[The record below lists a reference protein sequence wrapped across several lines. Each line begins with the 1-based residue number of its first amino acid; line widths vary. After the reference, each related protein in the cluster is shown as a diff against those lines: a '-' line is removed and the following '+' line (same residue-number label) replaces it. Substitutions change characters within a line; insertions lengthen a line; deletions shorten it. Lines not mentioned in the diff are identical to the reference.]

1 MNKIWKYCVYIL
13 YYCYLINVIFN
24 ICAFLLAIV
33 ITIILY
39 KPVSNIIIENTN
51 IKENIKESKVANI
64 NKSNVKENSQNN
76 EEQELL
82 DIKNDYVF
90 KRTFGYKGDEEVTK
104 VLLRDILGMKVNE
117 IDLDV
122 NPITEKELMDD
133 KLGIMDIASVVN
145 DNVQVDIEMQVVN
158 KNNIEK
164 RIMYY
169 WNAYYQK
176 SISKGDDYG
185 ELKRTIII
193 LIADFEIKGIEQ
205 AKKYFTEWEIREKDY
220 SELILTDV
228 LKICII
234 ELPKYIKYKVNNPNL
249 NLWTEFL
256 ENPEVVNMSEKDIEK
271 EKDESLKTTKKAI
284 KQAKDTLEQIS
295 KDEHEQE
302 LARLRKKYIMDQ
314 NAIQEYG
321 YCRGIEEGVEIGKR
335 DGIEI
340 GKLDGIKIGKYE
352 NMKETAKKMLAKKMP
367 VDVIIEITGLSREEI
382 EKL

>member
-1 MNKIWKYCVYIL
+1 MEVNWCLRWTVKTRRVSC
-13 YYCYLINVIFN
+13 
-24 ICAFLLAIV
+24 LLFFS
-33 ITIILY
+33 
-39 KPVSNIIIENTN
+39 KED
-51 IKENIKESKVANI
+51 IKKSKDTNI
-64 NKSNVKENSQNN
+64 NKSNAKEDSQNN
-76 EEQELL
+76 EEQDLL

-176 SISKGDDYG
+176 SISKGDDYE

-228 LKICII
+228 LKIRII

-256 ENPEVVNMSEKDIEK
+256 ENPEVINMSERDIEN
-271 EKDESLKTTKKAI
+271 EKDESIKTTKKAI

-295 KDEHEQE
+295 KDKHEQE

-314 NAIQEYG
+314 NAIQEYE
-321 YCRGIEEGVEIGKR
+321 YCQGVEDGKRDGVEIGKRGGIEIGKR

-340 GKLDGIKIGKYE
+340 GKRDGIEIGKNDGIQFE
-352 NMKETAKKMLAKKMP
+352 KIETAKKMLAKKMP
-367 VDVIIEITGLSREEI
+367 IDVIIEITGLSKEEI
-382 EKL
+382 EKVEKA

>member
-1 MNKIWKYCVYIL
+1 MNKK
-13 YYCYLINVIFN
+13 
-24 ICAFLLAIV
+24 
-33 ITIILY
+33 T
-39 KPVSNIIIENTN
+39 ENENKT
-51 IKENIKESKVANI
+51 KENIKESKDTNI
-64 NKSNVKENSQNN
+64 NKSNTIENSPNN
-76 EEQELL
+76 EKQELL

-117 IDLDV
+117 INLDV

-256 ENPEVVNMSEKDIEK
+256 ENPEVINMSKKDI

-295 KDEHEQE
+295 KDKHEQE

-321 YCRGIEEGVEIGKR
+321 YCQGVEVGKR

-340 GKLDGIKIGKYE
+340 GKNDGIQFEKI
-352 NMKETAKKMLAKKMP
+352 ETAKKMLAKKMP
-367 VDVIIEITGLSREEI
+367 IDVIIEITGLSKEEI
-382 EKL
+382 ENIKN

>member
-1 MNKIWKYCVYIL
+1 MNKK
-13 YYCYLINVIFN
+13 
-24 ICAFLLAIV
+24 
-33 ITIILY
+33 
-39 KPVSNIIIENTN
+39 IENEN
-51 IKENIKESKVANI
+51 KIKENIKESKVANI
-64 NKSNVKENSQNN
+64 NKGNVKENSQNN

-220 SELILTDV
+220 SELILT
-228 LKICII
+228 
-234 ELPKYIKYKVNNPNL
+234 
-249 NLWTEFL
+249 EFL
-256 ENPEVVNMSEKDIEK
+256 ENPEVINMSEKDIEN

-321 YCRGIEEGVEIGKR
+321 YCQGVE
-335 DGIEI
+335 D
-340 GKLDGIKIGKYE
+340 GKYE
-352 NMKETAKKMLAKKMP
+352 SMKDTAKKMLAKKMP
-367 VDVIIEITGLSREEI
+367 IDVIIEITGLSKEEI
-382 EKL
+382 ENIKKGIKN

>member
-1 MNKIWKYCVYIL
+1 MNKK
-13 YYCYLINVIFN
+13 
-24 ICAFLLAIV
+24 
-33 ITIILY
+33 
-39 KPVSNIIIENTN
+39 IENEN
-51 IKENIKESKVANI
+51 KIKENIKESKVANI

-133 KLGIMDIASVVN
+133 KLGIMDIASVVS

-169 WNAYYQK
+169 WNTYYKK

-220 SELILTDV
+220 SELILT
-228 LKICII
+228 
-234 ELPKYIKYKVNNPNL
+234 
-249 NLWTEFL
+249 EFL
-256 ENPEVVNMSEKDIEK
+256 ENPEVINMSEKDIEN

-295 KDEHEQE
+295 KDKHEQE

-321 YCRGIEEGVEIGKR
+321 YCRGIEEGVEIGKH
-335 DGIEI
+335 
-340 GKLDGIKIGKYE
+340 DGIKIGKYE
-352 NMKETAKKMLAKKMP
+352 SMKETAKKMLAKKMP

>member
-1 MNKIWKYCVYIL
+1 MNK
-13 YYCYLINVIFN
+13 N
-24 ICAFLLAIV
+24 
-33 ITIILY
+33 
-39 KPVSNIIIENTN
+39 ENKTKED
-51 IKENIKESKVANI
+51 IKKSKDTNI
-64 NKSNVKENSQNN
+64 NKSNAKENSQNN

-220 SELILTDV
+220 SELILT
-228 LKICII
+228 
-234 ELPKYIKYKVNNPNL
+234 
-249 NLWTEFL
+249 EFL
-256 ENPEVVNMSEKDIEK
+256 ENPEVINMSEKDIEN

-321 YCRGIEEGVEIGKR
+321 YCQGVE
-335 DGIEI
+335 D
-340 GKLDGIKIGKYE
+340 GKYE
-352 NMKETAKKMLAKKMP
+352 SMKDTAKKMLAKKMP
-367 VDVIIEITGLSREEI
+367 IDVIIEITGLSKEEI
-382 EKL
+382 ENIKKGIKN

>member
-1 MNKIWKYCVYIL
+1 MNKK
-13 YYCYLINVIFN
+13 
-24 ICAFLLAIV
+24 
-33 ITIILY
+33 
-39 KPVSNIIIENTN
+39 IENEN
-51 IKENIKESKVANI
+51 KIKENIKESKVANI

-169 WNAYYQK
+169 WNTYYKK

-295 KDEHEQE
+295 KDKHEQE

-340 GKLDGIKIGKYE
+340 GKNDGIQFEKI
-352 NMKETAKKMLAKKMP
+352 ETAKKMLAKKMP
-367 VDVIIEITGLSREEI
+367 IDVIIEITGLSKEEI
-382 EKL
+382 EKVEKA

>member
-1 MNKIWKYCVYIL
+1 MNKK
-13 YYCYLINVIFN
+13 
-24 ICAFLLAIV
+24 
-33 ITIILY
+33 T
-39 KPVSNIIIENTN
+39 ENENKTKED
-51 IKENIKESKVANI
+51 IKKLKDTNI
-64 NKSNVKENSQNN
+64 NKSNAKENLQNN
-76 EEQELL
+76 EKQELL

-117 IDLDV
+117 INLDV
-122 NPITEKELMDD
+122 NPITEKELIDD

-228 LKICII
+228 LKS
-234 ELPKYIKYKVNNPNL
+234 V
-249 NLWTEFL
+249 
-256 ENPEVVNMSEKDIEK
+256 
-271 EKDESLKTTKKAI
+271 
-284 KQAKDTLEQIS
+284 
-295 KDEHEQE
+295 
-302 LARLRKKYIMDQ
+302 
-314 NAIQEYG
+314 
-321 YCRGIEEGVEIGKR
+321 
-335 DGIEI
+335 
-340 GKLDGIKIGKYE
+340 
-352 NMKETAKKMLAKKMP
+352 
-367 VDVIIEITGLSREEI
+367 
-382 EKL
+382 

>member
-1 MNKIWKYCVYIL
+1 MNK
-13 YYCYLINVIFN
+13 N
-24 ICAFLLAIV
+24 
-33 ITIILY
+33 
-39 KPVSNIIIENTN
+39 ENKTKED
-51 IKENIKESKVANI
+51 IKKSKDTNI
-64 NKSNVKENSQNN
+64 NKSNAKENSQNN

-220 SELILTDV
+220 SELILT
-228 LKICII
+228 
-234 ELPKYIKYKVNNPNL
+234 
-249 NLWTEFL
+249 EFL
-256 ENPEVVNMSEKDIEK
+256 ENPEVVNMSEKDIEN
-271 EKDESLKTTKKAI
+271 EKDESIKTTKKAI

-295 KDEHEQE
+295 KDKHEQE

-314 NAIQEYG
+314 NAIKEYG
-321 YCRGIEEGVEIGKR
+321 YCQGVE
-335 DGIEI
+335 D
-340 GKLDGIKIGKYE
+340 GKYE
-352 NMKETAKKMLAKKMP
+352 SMKDTAKKMLAKKMP
-367 VDVIIEITGLSREEI
+367 IDVIIEITGLSKKEI
-382 EKL
+382 ENIKKGIKN

>member
-1 MNKIWKYCVYIL
+1 MNKK
-13 YYCYLINVIFN
+13 
-24 ICAFLLAIV
+24 
-33 ITIILY
+33 
-39 KPVSNIIIENTN
+39 IENEN
-51 IKENIKESKVANI
+51 KIKENIKESKVANI
-64 NKSNVKENSQNN
+64 NKGNVKENSQNN

-133 KLGIMDIASVVN
+133 KLGIMDIASVVS

-169 WNAYYQK
+169 WNTYYKK

-220 SELILTDV
+220 SELILT
-228 LKICII
+228 
-234 ELPKYIKYKVNNPNL
+234 
-249 NLWTEFL
+249 EFL
-256 ENPEVVNMSEKDIEK
+256 ENPEVVNMSEKDIEN
-271 EKDESLKTTKKAI
+271 EKDESIKTTKKAI

-295 KDEHEQE
+295 KDKHEQE

-321 YCRGIEEGVEIGKR
+321 YCQGVEDGKRDGIEIGKR

-340 GKLDGIKIGKYE
+340 GKNDGIQFEKI
-352 NMKETAKKMLAKKMP
+352 ETAKKMLAKKMP
-367 VDVIIEITGLSREEI
+367 IDVIIEITGLSKEEI
-382 EKL
+382 EKVEKA

>member
-1 MNKIWKYCVYIL
+1 MNK
-13 YYCYLINVIFN
+13 N
-24 ICAFLLAIV
+24 
-33 ITIILY
+33 
-39 KPVSNIIIENTN
+39 ENKTKED
-51 IKENIKESKVANI
+51 IKKSKDTNI
-64 NKSNVKENSQNN
+64 NKSNAKENSQNN

-133 KLGIMDIASVVN
+133 KIGIMDIASVVN

-169 WNAYYQK
+169 WNTYYKK

-220 SELILTDV
+220 SELILT
-228 LKICII
+228 
-234 ELPKYIKYKVNNPNL
+234 
-249 NLWTEFL
+249 EFL
-256 ENPEVVNMSEKDIEK
+256 ENPEVINMSEKDIEN

-321 YCRGIEEGVEIGKR
+321 YCQGVE
-335 DGIEI
+335 D
-340 GKLDGIKIGKYE
+340 GKYE
-352 NMKETAKKMLAKKMP
+352 SMKETAKKMLAKKMP
-367 VDVIIEITGLSREEI
+367 IDVIIEITGLSKEEI
-382 EKL
+382 ENIKKGIKN

>member
-1 MNKIWKYCVYIL
+1 MNK
-13 YYCYLINVIFN
+13 N
-24 ICAFLLAIV
+24 
-33 ITIILY
+33 
-39 KPVSNIIIENTN
+39 ENKTKED
-51 IKENIKESKVANI
+51 IKKSKDTNI
-64 NKSNVKENSQNN
+64 NKSNAKENSQNN

-133 KLGIMDIASVVN
+133 KLGIMDIASVVS

-220 SELILTDV
+220 SELILT
-228 LKICII
+228 
-234 ELPKYIKYKVNNPNL
+234 
-249 NLWTEFL
+249 EFL
-256 ENPEVVNMSEKDIEK
+256 ENPEVINMSEKDIEN

-321 YCRGIEEGVEIGKR
+321 YCQGVE
-335 DGIEI
+335 D
-340 GKLDGIKIGKYE
+340 GKYE
-352 NMKETAKKMLAKKMP
+352 SMKDTAKKMLAKKMP
-367 VDVIIEITGLSREEI
+367 IDVIIEITGLSKEEI
-382 EKL
+382 ENIKKGIKN

>member
-1 MNKIWKYCVYIL
+1 
-13 YYCYLINVIFN
+13 
-24 ICAFLLAIV
+24 
-33 ITIILY
+33 
-39 KPVSNIIIENTN
+39 
-51 IKENIKESKVANI
+51 
-64 NKSNVKENSQNN
+64 
-76 EEQELL
+76 
-82 DIKNDYVF
+82 
-90 KRTFGYKGDEEVTK
+90 
-104 VLLRDILGMKVNE
+104 
-117 IDLDV
+117 
-122 NPITEKELMDD
+122 
-133 KLGIMDIASVVN
+133 
-145 DNVQVDIEMQVVN
+145 MQVVN

-185 ELKRTIII
+185 KLKRTIII

-256 ENPEVVNMSEKDIEK
+256 ENPEVINMSEKDIEK

-295 KDEHEQE
+295 KDKHEQE

-352 NMKETAKKMLAKKMP
+352 NMKETAKKMLAKKIP

>member
-1 MNKIWKYCVYIL
+1 MNKK
-13 YYCYLINVIFN
+13 
-24 ICAFLLAIV
+24 
-33 ITIILY
+33 T
-39 KPVSNIIIENTN
+39 ENENKT
-51 IKENIKESKVANI
+51 KENIKKSKDANI
-64 NKSNVKENSQNN
+64 NKSNTIENSQNN

-133 KLGIMDIASVVN
+133 KIGIMDIASVVN

-176 SISKGDDYG
+176 SISEGDDYG

-220 SELILTDV
+220 SELILT
-228 LKICII
+228 
-234 ELPKYIKYKVNNPNL
+234 
-249 NLWTEFL
+249 EFL
-256 ENPEVVNMSEKDIEK
+256 ENPEVVNMSEKDIEN
-271 EKDESLKTTKKAI
+271 EKDESIKTTKKAI

-295 KDEHEQE
+295 KDKHEQE

-321 YCRGIEEGVEIGKR
+321 YCQGVE
-335 DGIEI
+335 D
-340 GKLDGIKIGKYE
+340 GKYE
-352 NMKETAKKMLAKKMP
+352 SMKDTAKKMLAKKMP
-367 VDVIIEITGLSREEI
+367 IDVIIEITGLSKDKI
-382 EKL
+382 EKIKKNFK

>member
-1 MNKIWKYCVYIL
+1 MNKK
-13 YYCYLINVIFN
+13 
-24 ICAFLLAIV
+24 
-33 ITIILY
+33 T
-39 KPVSNIIIENTN
+39 ENENKTKED
-51 IKENIKESKVANI
+51 IKKSKDVNI
-64 NKSNVKENSQNN
+64 NKSNAKENSQNN

-193 LIADFEIKGIEQ
+193 LIADFEIKGIKQ

-256 ENPEVVNMSEKDIEK
+256 ENPEVINMSKKDI

-295 KDEHEQE
+295 KDKHEQE

-335 DGIEI
+335 DGI
-340 GKLDGIKIGKYE
+340 KIGKYE
-352 NMKETAKKMLAKKMP
+352 SMKETAKKMLAKKMP